1 MRNFRGVSTVNQA
14 TQLRKTLFVS
24 TALAASAWMGAF
36 GMSAQAQDAPKPAV
50 SADAQVVVVLGTRR
64 TDRTLT
70 NSASPVDI
78 ISSNELKA
86 QPSSNMLDTLKNIV
100 PSFFV
105 PQNTISDASSFVRA
119 PSLRG
124 LPGDEVLVMLDGKRF
139 NRSALVQVYTGG
151 DTGLSFGS
159 QGSDLSAL
167 PSIAVGNLQILRE
180 GATAQYGS
188 DAIAGVLNYGLRT
201 NKSGTEIQ
209 ARYGSYTKY
218 HDGASREVAV
228 NQGFDLFGRGFANV
242 SAEVDNDEG
251 TSRGATRPLALIFAQ
266 QNPSLASQLP
276 NYPGPAQIWGSSPS
290 HGYKLLLNSAL
301 DITDDSK
308 LYFIANYAHTYANE
322 SFNYRSPISS
332 TALDV
337 NGVSHPL
344 SANGAFKNT
353 FYLTPCP
360 AETPT
365 CPTGGFVKDDNT
377 FNYTSIYPAGFTPRF
392 VGESNQAFGTLG
404 YKGTMTS
411 GLHYDM
417 SVSTSRNSLTL
428 SMYDS
433 LNASY
438 GPDSPTSFHFG
449 ELVQK
454 ETDANID
461 LTYPITVAAFASP
474 ITLSGGAEYRKE
486 TYQQTAGDLYSY
498 GVGPYAVAQNLY
510 VMTAPGVYTA
520 AGTTTAQSPGAS
532 GYGGT
537 SPNAAGT
544 WSQTSYAAYL
554 GAEADI
560 TEALSMGVAVRDEH
574 YDTFGNAVV
583 GKINALYKISDAF
596 SIRGTIGSGFHAPS
610 PGQSNDEI
618 LTTNFVG
625 GNQVQTGTYPVGSP
639 ISAFYGAT
647 TLKPE
652 KSKNYGLGFIAKP
665 VTSLTITVD
674 AYQID
679 VTDRIGISQ
688 NFNVTDEDIAS
699 QPALAAVGAGGVVN
713 YFTNGFDTTTKGID
727 FVGTYKYDAA
737 AMGRFNFTLA
747 YNYNQSEVTK
757 HDPAVISH
765 AQIVD
770 VARLAPAHRG
780 NISVAWTGGN
790 WAVTGRE
797 NFYSNWRDEV
807 DYPDQVFGAKLT
819 TDLDVSYMLDKVTIS
834 AGASNL
840 FNTMPEKIAN
850 SSSNTIYQLTNSTAD
865 GQIYPRSG
873 GPFGLNGA
881 FGYLRVSA
889 RF

>member
-1 MRNFRGVSTVNQA
+1 MRNIRA
-14 TQLRKTLFVS
+14 TARSKTSRVKRTTLLMTSVFALTS
-24 TALAASAWMGAF
+24 PGIFHATSAAAQQTA
-36 GMSAQAQDAPKPAV
+36 K
-50 SADAQVVVVLGTRR
+50 ADPQIVVVIGTRR
-64 TDRTLT
+64 SDRTLT
-70 NSASPVDI
+70 TSASPVDV
-78 ISSNELKA
+78 ISATELKT
-86 QPSSNMLDTLKNIV
+86 QPTANMLDTVKNIV

-124 LPGDEVLVMLDGKRF
+124 LPGDEVLVMLDGKRY

-167 PSIAVGNLQILRE
+167 PSIAVANLQVLRD

-209 ARYGSYTKY
+209 LRYGYYPKY
-218 HDGASREVAV
+218 GDGASREVAI
-228 NQGFDLFGRGFANV
+228 NQGFDLFGHGFANL
-242 SAEVDNDEG
+242 SAEFDKDDG

-290 HGYKLLLNSAL
+290 HGYKLLLNSGL
-301 DITDDSK
+301 KVTENSQIY
-308 LYFIANYAHTYANE
+308 LIANYSHSEANE
-322 SFNYRSPISS
+322 SFNYRAPISS

-337 NGVSHPL
+337 NGVSHNL
-344 SANGAFKNT
+344 NANGAFRNT

-360 AETPT
+360 AATPT
-365 CPTGGFVKDDNT
+365 CPAGGFVKDNNT
-377 FNYTSIYPAGFTPRF
+377 FLFTSIYPAGFTPRF
-392 VGESNQAFGTLG
+392 VGVGTEAYATLG
-404 YKGTMTS
+404 YKGTMAS
-411 GLHYDM
+411 GLHYDL
-417 SVSTSRNSLTL
+417 SATQSRNSLNL
-428 SMYDS
+428 SMYSS

-438 GPDSPTSFHFG
+438 GPQSPTTFG
-449 ELVQK
+449 FGQLIQK
-454 ETDANID
+454 ETDANLD
-461 LTYPITVAAFASP
+461 LTYPLAVGLASP
-474 ITLSGGAEYRKE
+474 VTLSGGAEYRKE
-486 TYQQTAGDLYSY
+486 TYEQTAGDLYSY

-510 VMTAPGVYTA
+510 TMTAPGVYTP
-520 AGTTTAQSPGAS
+520 AGTTNAQSPGAS

-537 SPNAAGT
+537 SPAAAGS
-544 WSQTSYAAYL
+544 WSQTSYGAYL

-560 TEALSMGVAVRDEH
+560 TSSLSGGIAIRDEH

-583 GKINALYKISDAF
+583 GKINALYKFSDSF

-639 ISAFYGAT
+639 MAAYYGAK

-665 VTSLTITVD
+665 IETLTLTVD

-688 NFNVTDEDIAS
+688 NFNVTAGDILA
-699 QPALAAVGAGGVVN
+699 QPALAAVGVGGVIN
-713 YFTNGFDTTTKGID
+713 YFTNGFDTTTKGVD
-727 FVGTYKYDAA
+727 LVGTYKYVTDGL
-737 AMGRFNFTLA
+737 GRFNLTVA
-747 YNYNQSEVTK
+747 YNYNQSQVTK
-757 HDPAVISH
+757 FDPSVISGP
-765 AQIVD
+765 QIVD
-770 VARLAPAHRG
+770 VAHLAPAHRG
-780 NISVAWTGGN
+780 NISLAWSGGN
-790 WAVTGRE
+790 WAITGRE
-797 NFYSNWRDEV
+797 NVYSSWRDEV
-807 DYPDQVFGAKLT
+807 DYPGQVFKGKLT
-819 TDLDVSYMLDKVTIS
+819 SDLDVSYSLDNYTIS
-834 AGASNL
+834 AGAANL
-840 FNTMPEKIAN
+840 FNTQPDKIAN
-850 SSSNTIYQLTNSTAD
+850 SASNPVYQLTTSTAD

-873 GPFGLNGA
+873 GPFGINGA
-881 FGYLRVSA
+881 FGYVRLTA
-889 RF
+889 RY